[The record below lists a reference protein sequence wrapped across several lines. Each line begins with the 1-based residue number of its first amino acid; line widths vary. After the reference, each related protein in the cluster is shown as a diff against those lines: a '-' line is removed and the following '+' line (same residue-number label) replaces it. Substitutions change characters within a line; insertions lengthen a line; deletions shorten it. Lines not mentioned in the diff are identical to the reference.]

1 MELKTIQF
9 GTIEYKDENV
19 LVFEKGLY
27 GFEELQKFL
36 LIKREEDL
44 FFYLNSIEEP
54 EIVFPLI
61 GIRIIDDTYPQ
72 EDDYEAF
79 GIVKFNK
86 DPKKITV
93 NLKAPVYISQGKKS
107 GYQTIIED
115 EKYPVEFPL
124 FKE

>member
-9 GTIEYKDENV
+9 GNLEYNEDNV

-27 GFEELQKFL
+27 GFEELKNFL
-36 LIKREEDL
+36 LIKRDDDL

-54 EIVFPLI
+54 EIAFPLI
-61 GIRIIDDTYPQ
+61 GVRIIDDEYPQ

-79 GIVKFNK
+79 AIVKFNK